1 MPGLIYFYINF
12 WSIQLNKSS
21 TSKQKVVGSP
31 SLRDLEWDKGY
42 VFTEARGFSGF
53 EGDDVYTCNRILE
66 NSKDLEFIKER
77 YPKTNEAYQEM
88 YDSKGELKK
97 FEPART
103 YLRRNHNINLGK
115 PIYKN
120 AARNVVDCE
129 ARGSGKSFFATV
141 MIAHNFLFDGA
152 LDYDDFLLQQNSKAP
167 YTSETMIAAIDSKY
181 SNDLISKFKIGLDNL
196 KGNQEKGNTFYPSPL
211 SKKYDGS
218 LMCGKFITAKYKVK
232 RGSNWDTKGSM
243 SKIYHRSVADSHE
256 ACNGTRSN
264 ITLLEEVGF
273 MGNLEEVLG
282 SLKDTTYNGMNK
294 TGTIWMFGTGGA
306 MESGKTEALKKV
318 FYDPEAYDCLSFE
331 DTWENT
337 GKIGYFVPYHY
348 AVNDFKDSEGR
359 TDLEKAERDIN
370 TKRDDLK
377 KRKSKEPYKEEQQ
390 NNPIKPSEA
399 FMVTDGNIFPTTEL
413 KEHLNYL
420 ESLNDPAIDG
430 VKGTITFDSFGKTK
444 WTPDL
449 DNELRAA
456 DYPVKKGEAM
466 EGCIV
471 IWEDPV
477 YINGEIPYGL
487 YIAGCLPPGEKVLT
501 DKGLKNIELVDK
513 DDNLYDITGKE
524 TEIKEFT
531 KYYVEDYDLYKFKVS
546 NTYRTTTFT
555 DEHPIFASIPKKK
568 YISSIK
574 AKRLGIRQDYKEFD
588 FQFVESKNITLD
600 HWVKVP
606 NLYRNP
612 NTINISSFWNN
623 DCRVDRIIDNPLG
636 NKDFWWFMGLFLGDG
651 WTESNGHKISIAFNI
666 TDKKALSR
674 AESIIKELFKRK
686 YYKRTRENCTYIEF
700 SMLELKVF
708 IDLHFKKYA
717 LGKVIPEWVKRLP
730 VDLKKEFISGYLSSD
745 GCVTKGRYYTTE
757 FVSINL
763 ELLEGIQDM
772 LFSIGIISGLNRM
785 RKTKKAFIRGKEIN
799 QKETYHLRLNNYDT
813 LALLKLIPDNEKL
826 TIIPKEYVDTNTS
839 KRYNKQCFFEEGLD
853 YYYLQITGIEKV
865 KYDGYVYNFH
875 TNDNTYMCHHLPTHN
890 TDPYDQDEAANSMSL
905 GSTFIYKTFMTEEG
919 VYDWIVAEYTGRPGT
934 AKEHHEN
941 VRKLLLHY
949 NARDLYE
956 NEKNT
961 IKMHFEQK
969 NSLHLLATTPTILKS
984 TQNSSVNRG
993 YGIHMT
999 DHIKDELEVYTRDW
1013 LTTEIG
1019 NGKLRLHN
1027 IYSKPL
1033 LKELIAYSRKKG
1045 LNFDRV
1051 ISFMLCIL
1059 HKEQTH
1065 RMKIQDL
1072 TKEPVRDPFFDN
1084 LYKIVKMRNSI

>member
-1 MPGLIYFYINF
+1 MPGITYFYVNF

-21 TSKQKVVGSP
+21 TSKQKIIGSP
-31 SLRDLEWDKGY
+31 LLRDLEWDKGY

-66 NSKDLEFIKER
+66 NNKDLELVKIL

-103 YLRRNHNINLGK
+103 YLRRNHNVNLGK
-115 PIYKN
+115 PLYKN

-167 YTSETMIAAIDSKY
+167 YTSETMVAAIDSKY

-196 KGNQEKGNTFYPSPL
+196 KGSQEKGSIFYPSPF

-218 LMCGKFITAKYKVK
+218 LMCGKFVTAKYKIK
-232 RGSNWDTKGSM
+232 KGSNWSTKGSM
-243 SKIYHRSVADSHE
+243 SKIYHRSVADSPE

-282 SLKDTTYNGMNK
+282 SLKDTTYSGMNK
-294 TGTIWMFGTGGA
+294 TGTIWMFGTGGQ

-318 FYDPEAYDCLSFE
+318 FYDPESYDCLAFE

-359 TDLEKAERDIN
+359 TDLEKAEREIN
-370 TKRDDLK
+370 TKRDVLK
-377 KRKSKEPYKEEQQ
+377 KAKSKEPYKEEQQ

-487 YIAGCLPPGEKVLT
+487 YIAG
-501 DKGLKNIELVDK
+501 
-513 DDNLYDITGKE
+513 
-524 TEIKEFT
+524 
-531 KYYVEDYDLYKFKVS
+531 
-546 NTYRTTTFT
+546 
-555 DEHPIFASIPKKK
+555 
-568 YISSIK
+568 
-574 AKRLGIRQDYKEFD
+574 
-588 FQFVESKNITLD
+588 
-600 HWVKVP
+600 
-606 NLYRNP
+606 
-612 NTINISSFWNN
+612 
-623 DCRVDRIIDNPLG
+623 
-636 NKDFWWFMGLFLGDG
+636 
-651 WTESNGHKISIAFNI
+651 
-666 TDKKALSR
+666 
-674 AESIIKELFKRK
+674 
-686 YYKRTRENCTYIEF
+686 
-700 SMLELKVF
+700 
-708 IDLHFKKYA
+708 
-717 LGKVIPEWVKRLP
+717 
-730 VDLKKEFISGYLSSD
+730 
-745 GCVTKGRYYTTE
+745 
-757 FVSINL
+757 
-763 ELLEGIQDM
+763 
-772 LFSIGIISGLNRM
+772 
-785 RKTKKAFIRGKEIN
+785 
-799 QKETYHLRLNNYDT
+799 
-813 LALLKLIPDNEKL
+813 
-826 TIIPKEYVDTNTS
+826 
-839 KRYNKQCFFEEGLD
+839 
-853 YYYLQITGIEKV
+853 
-865 KYDGYVYNFH
+865 
-875 TNDNTYMCHHLPTHN
+875 
-890 TDPYDQDEAANSMSL
+890 TDPYDQNEAANSMSL

-1084 LYKIVKMRNSI
+1084 LYKTVKMRNSI